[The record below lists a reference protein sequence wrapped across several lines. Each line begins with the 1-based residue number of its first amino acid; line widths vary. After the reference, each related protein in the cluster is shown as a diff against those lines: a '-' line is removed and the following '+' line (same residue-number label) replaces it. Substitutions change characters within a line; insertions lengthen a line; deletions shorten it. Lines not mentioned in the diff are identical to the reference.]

1 MEEIRERARE
11 IFEKKLPCVICESNA
26 FEGQSEEQIYTHLLE
41 HRVRF
46 LVKIIQLYC
55 DCDCD
60 TRKKP
65 AQDHWMFC
73 RRKIGDE
80 AIYAT
85 LEQMVPSR
93 GK

>member
-1 MEEIRERARE
+1 MQEIRERARE
-11 IFEKKLPCVICESNA
+11 MCEKKLPCVICENNTL
-26 FEGQSEEQIYTHLLE
+26 EGKDENQIYTHLLE
-41 HRVRF
+41 HRIRF
-46 LVKIIQLYC
+46 LEKIILLYC

-60 TRKKP
+60 KRKKP
-65 AQDHWMFC
+65 GQDHWMFC

-85 LEQMVPSR
+85 LEQMVSNG